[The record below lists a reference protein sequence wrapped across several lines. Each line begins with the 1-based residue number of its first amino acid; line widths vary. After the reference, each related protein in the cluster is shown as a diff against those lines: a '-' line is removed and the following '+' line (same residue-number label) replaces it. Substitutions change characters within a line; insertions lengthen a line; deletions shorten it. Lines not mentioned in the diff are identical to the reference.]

1 MKYNIKWLQFDNN
14 DFKQFIKDCKDIIM
28 PIKPKADIVLKR
40 KFIEDVISEDVGRGD
55 LFSRISHSKEIRAY
69 IIAKSD
75 GVLAGVE
82 YIDAMANIYNVKLDW
97 QLSDGDSFKKGEK
110 LLYISGESKTILSLE
125 RSILDIV
132 LHASSIATLT
142 SKFVQKVKPY
152 GVKLL
157 DTRKTRPLL
166 REFEKYAVRCGG
178 GINHRMGLDD
188 CLMLKDTHLKTIDN
202 LQEFMKEVREKI
214 PFTSK
219 VEIECESLDM
229 VKEAMSAGADI
240 VMCDNMPNS
249 EIVKVVEFRDK
260 NYPHILLEASGNVS
274 LETIEDIAKTGVD
287 AISSGS
293 LIHQANWIDLS
304 MKVEDV

>member
-1 MKYNIKWLQFDNN
+1 M
-14 DFKQFIKDCKDIIM
+14 
-28 PIKPKADIVLKR
+28 LKH
-40 KFIEDVISEDVGRGD
+40 KFIEAMVLEDVGRGD
-55 LFSRISHSKEIRAY
+55 LFSKISESKMVRAY

-75 GVLAGVE
+75 GVFAGYE
-82 YIDAMANIYNVKLDW
+82 YITTLAKMYELELLWNVK
-97 QLSDGDSFKKGEK
+97 DGDSFKIGEK
-110 LLYISGESKTILSLE
+110 LLYVSGDSKAILSLE
-125 RSILDIV
+125 RSILDIA

-142 SKFVQKVKPY
+142 SKFVEKVEPY

-202 LQEFMKEVREKI
+202 LKEFMQEVRRKI

-219 VEIECESLDM
+219 VEIECENFAG

-240 VMCDNMPNS
+240 VMCDNMSNDNIR
-249 EIVKVVEFRDK
+249 EVVTFRDE
-260 NYPHILLEASGNVS
+260 NFPHILLEASGNVT
-274 LETIEDIAKTGVD
+274 LKTIGEIAKTGVD
-287 AISSGS
+287 AISSGA

-304 MKVEDV
+304 MKMEG

>member
-1 MKYNIKWLQFDNN
+1 MFKE
-14 DFKQFIKDCKDIIM
+14 DFL
-28 PIKPKADIVLKR
+28 KALVA
-40 KFIEDVISEDVGRGD
+40 EDVGRGD
-55 LFSRISHSKEIRAY
+55 LFSRISSSKNIRAY

-75 GVLAGVE
+75 GVFAGEEYVDTFAKMYDLSLEWRVE
-82 YIDAMANIYNVKLDW
+82 
-97 QLSDGDSFKKGEK
+97 DGKTFSKGEK
-110 LLYISGESKTILSLE
+110 LLFISGDSKAILTLE

-142 SKFVQKVKPY
+142 SRYVNAIKDT

-202 LQEFMKEVREKI
+202 LEAFMKEVRQKI

-219 VEIECESLDM
+219 VEIECESL
-229 VKEAMSAGADI
+229 AMAKDAMRAGADI
-240 VMCDNMPNS
+240 VMCDNMNI
-249 EIVKVVEFRDK
+249 EETKEVVAYRNENFA
-260 NYPHILLEASGNVS
+260 HILLEASGNVT
-274 LETIEDIAKTGVD
+274 LDTIKDIATTGVD

-293 LIHQANWIDLS
+293 VIHQANWIDLS
-304 MKVEDV
+304 MKVEG

>member
-1 MKYNIKWLQFDNN
+1 M
-14 DFKQFIKDCKDIIM
+14 
-28 PIKPKADIVLKR
+28 LKH
-40 KFIEDVISEDVGRGD
+40 KFIESMIAEDVGRGD
-55 LFSRISHSKEIRAY
+55 LFTRISTAKDVRAY

-75 GVLAGVE
+75 GIFAGRE
-82 YIDAMANIYNVKLDW
+82 YIEVFEKMYDLELEWHIEDGSRFKL
-97 QLSDGDSFKKGEK
+97 GEK
-110 LLYISGESKTILSLE
+110 LLFVSGDSKQILSLE
-125 RSILDIV
+125 RSMLDIA

-142 SKFVQKVKPY
+142 SKFVEKVKPY

-202 LQEFMKEVREKI
+202 LKEFMVEVREKI

-219 VEIECESLDM
+219 VEIECEDM
-229 VKEAMSAGADI
+229 AGVKVAMKAGADI
-240 VMCDNMPNS
+240 VMCDNMSN
-249 EIVKVVEFRDK
+249 EAIRAVVKFRNENHK
-260 NYPHILLEASGNVS
+260 HILLEVSGNVT
-274 LETIEDIAKTGVD
+274 LDTIEEIAKTGVD

-304 MKVEDV
+304 MKMEDGGLNLD

>member
-1 MKYNIKWLQFDNN
+1 M
-14 DFKQFIKDCKDIIM
+14 
-28 PIKPKADIVLKR
+28 LKH
-40 KFIEDVISEDVGRGD
+40 KFIEAMVAEDVGRGD
-55 LFSRISHSKEIRAY
+55 LFSRISESKEVRAY
-69 IIAKSD
+69 IIAKSS
-75 GVLAGVE
+75 GVFGGRE
-82 YIDAMANIYNVKLDW
+82 YIDLLAQSYNLVLEW
-97 QLSDGDSFKKGEK
+97 RVEDGSSFEMGEK
-110 LLYISGESKTILSLE
+110 LLYISGDSKKILSLE
-125 RSILDIV
+125 RSILDIA

-142 SKFVQKVKPY
+142 SKFLQKVEPY

-202 LQEFMKEVREKI
+202 LEVFMEEVRRKI

-219 VEIECESLDM
+219 VEIECESLEM
-229 VKEAMSAGADI
+229 VREAMKAGADI
-240 VMCDNMPNS
+240 VMCDNMSNDLIM
-249 EIVKVVEFRDK
+249 EVVNFRDE

-274 LETIEDIAKTGVD
+274 LDTVESIAKTGVD
-287 AISSGS
+287 AISSGA

-304 MKVEDV
+304 MKMDS